1 MTTIQFI
8 CVYFMFFIF
17 VALLISIAG
26 VLEYINGGEYRK
38 ALYTSVVSVVLTIIV
53 FALVLSVF

>member
-1 MTTIQFI
+1 MTAIQFI
-8 CVYFMFFIF
+8 CVYLIFFIF

-53 FALVLSVF
+53 FALILSVF

>member
-1 MTTIQFI
+1 MTPIQI
-8 CVYFMFFIF
+8 MCVYFVFFVF

-53 FALVLSVF
+53 FALILSVF